1 MSQAYLGYPCVSYL
15 YQHTHFRGGNL
26 HRNGWQLS
34 NGVGGSRSTGIGGNP
49 WTGILKLLAK
59 LGKGAFLET
68 LLLKEDVS
76 PHVHFFTSKGLIQLF
91 QRKGFALE
99 SKFKFA
105 EVGAELAERNRG
117 PIGISSMLMRISGV
131 LLEFISPWWADTSV
145 FLFRRD
151 DQADYV

>member
-1 MSQAYLGYPCVSYL
+1 MDVLEHIPDIVKFIE
-15 YQHTHFRGGNL
+15 TIK
-26 HRNGWQLS
+26 S
-34 NGVGGSRSTGIGGNP
+34 NGVDQVLIKIPLLEGPGGWISE
-49 WTGILKLLAK
+49 LLAK

-105 EVGAELAERNRG
+105 EVGAELAERNR
-117 PIGISSMLMRISGV
+117 
-131 LLEFISPWWADTSV
+131 AQSV
-145 FLFRRD
+145 FLLC
-151 DQADYV
+151 